1 MLLSHGRRVRL
12 CVRIREDFGVAG
24 IVLILLAVLFGA
36 GSLIGSTS

>member
-1 MLLSHGRRVRL
+1 MYSAVVVSSGV
-12 CVRIREDFGVAG
+12 REDFGVAG